1 MVQLATM
8 LILYTG
14 ANTPFN
20 GFPFLANFVA
30 SDGYLPRWLTKRGH
44 RLAFSNGIMVLAA
57 TSITLILATGGHV
70 NNLIAFYAIGVF
82 TGFTLAGFGMAK
94 YFRTHRGRPL
104 AVQGRHQHDVGCD
117 LGAGRGDLRGH
128 QVHRGRLGRAGALPD
143 PGRRAAPAARGP
155 TSARPTRSP
164 PCRRRR
170 CGRHRSHSS
179 VLLLVDT
186 VDLAVLR
193 AIRYARTLRPAELR
207 AVHFVID
214 SAHAASLR
222 AAWDAQPGLDI
233 ELELIDCPDRRLP
246 GRRSSS
252 RCARRPGPGDEVT
265 VLLPRRTYSAV
276 VGRLLHDR
284 TADDIARAVGQLPG
298 AAATILPF
306 DVVRPLPVARPS
318 SNGQAPQYLSRLGAP
333 MSGAR
338 CRSTRGAP
346 TPTGVVPISQ
356 VAYRNRAVVQGRVRS
371 VRISPISGQ
380 PGPDGRAVRR
390 DRRRDA
396 RLLRPALDRR
406 ARARRA
412 DAGRGHARRAQRPP
426 GDGQP
431 DLRAAPGGRSGR
443 HGNGHGSGSVGRLD
457 GGALAA
463 TPRAA
468 SMPGPG

>member
-1 MVQLATM
+1 M
-8 LILYTG
+8 ILYTG

-94 YFRTHRGRPL
+94 YFRTHHGAHWRSKVVINTTSGAVSALVVVIFAVTKFTEGAWVVLVLFPVLVVVLLRLRWTYQREADAL
-104 AVQGRHQHDVGCD
+104 ATV
-117 LGAGRGDLRGH
+117 
-128 QVHRGRLGRAGALPD
+128 
-143 PGRRAAPAARGP
+143 P
-155 TSARPTRSP
+155 TSALRPS
-164 PCRRRR
+164 
-170 CGRHRSHSS
+170 RSHSS

-246 GRRSSS
+246 RAAVELALRSTT
-252 RCARRPGPGDEVT
+252 RAGDEVT

-306 DVVRPLPVARPS
+306 DVVRPLPVTRPD
-318 SNGQAPQYLSRLGAP
+318 SNGQGPQYVSHLGAP
-333 MSGAR
+333 FVRGEVSEH
-338 CRSTRGAP
+338 SGAP
-346 TPTGVVPISQ
+346 TPTGVVPINQ

-371 VRISPISGQ
+371 VRMSPISGS
-380 PGPDGRAVRR
+380 
-390 DRRRDA
+390 
-396 RLLRPALDRR
+396 PALMAELCDATGGVTLVFYGRR
-406 ARARRA
+406 SIAGLEPGAPMRAE
-412 DAGRGHARRAQRPP
+412 GMLGEH
-426 GDGQP
+426 
-431 DLRAAPGGRSGR
+431 
-443 HGNGHGSGSVGRLD
+443 NGH
-457 GGALAA
+457 LAMA
-463 TPRAA
+463 NPIYELLPEDAPTRTPA
-468 SMPGPG
+468 SPETPVRTG